1 MEISA
6 VRRRLTETIDRAK
19 KHAAERRAR
28 GDQATRD
35 FEVFLQKIAV
45 PLFKQVAGAL
55 KAEGYPFTVFTPS
68 GSVRLMSDRN
78 AEDFIEL
85 SLDTGD
91 DSPRVMAQVSRARGR
106 RVIDAERPVGEPGAL
121 TEEEL
126 LEFLIKELEAFVE
139 R

>member
-19 KHAAERRAR
+19 KRAAERRAR

-68 GSVRLMSDRN
+68 GSIRLMSDRN

-85 SLDTGD
+85 SLETAGD
-91 DSPRVMAQVSRARGR
+91 QPQVIGHVSRSRGR
-106 RVIDAERPVGEPGAL
+106 RVIESERAIGGPGEL
-121 TEEEL
+121 TEEMV
-126 LEFLIKELEAFVE
+126 LEFLLKELEPFVE